1 MQETINI
8 EERVAKH
15 DEMLESHE
23 KILDRHETDIS
34 DLKEFKGKT
43 TGTLEGV
50 QKSID
55 NIAITARWGVGLLIP
70 TFLTLVGILITLMK
84 K

>member
-50 QKSID
+50 QK
-55 NIAITARWGVGLLIP
+55 V
-70 TFLTLVGILITLMK
+70 
-84 K
+84 